1 MAKVPISVCIIA
13 KNEEKYIE
21 ECLKRLKPYGMEII
35 VTDTGSTDRTKEIAE
50 KYADRVYDFEWIDDF
65 AAARNFCASKAS
77 YPWIWA
83 LDCDEY
89 VSSINMKLLRIC
101 MQKAPRHCGVMR
113 LKNLSYTDDGD
124 TTYGSDDVIR
134 FYNKHYYKYY
144 YPIHEQI
151 CSVDESKIMD
161 TVNGFI
167 MPCEVIHH
175 GYALNAEEMKIKQE
189 RNLNLLFKVIESGK
203 ADAYTYFQT
212 GQSYLIMDK
221 YDEAINYFEQGMKLG
236 IDTNNVYV
244 HIMITS
250 LAKCYC
256 FKKRYEDAINLLEEY
271 GDRCKTAKYVY
282 TQAAINLE
290 AGNTLKALMY
300 YIKTTAMPDTDTLG
314 ENLMHCY
321 EHIINIYEAM
331 GNQEMA
337 DLFQAKFAACKKE
350 KERVLSS

>member
-1 MAKVPISVCIIA
+1 
-13 KNEEKYIE
+13 
-21 ECLKRLKPYGMEII
+21 
-35 VTDTGSTDRTKEIAE
+35 
-50 KYADRVYDFEWIDDF
+50 
-65 AAARNFCASKAS
+65 
-77 YPWIWA
+77 
-83 LDCDEY
+83 
-89 VSSINMKLLRIC
+89 
-101 MQKAPRHCGVMR
+101 
-113 LKNLSYTDDGD
+113 
-124 TTYGSDDVIR
+124 
-134 FYNKHYYKYY
+134 
-144 YPIHEQI
+144 
-151 CSVDESKIMD
+151 
-161 TVNGFI
+161 
-167 MPCEVIHH
+167 
-175 GYALNAEEMKIKQE
+175 MKIKQE

-203 ADAYTYFQT
+203 AHAYTYFQT